1 MITKKIK
8 DAACII
14 LDYLNDKNNQEIV
27 TNAEFQTLLNEIIDT
42 DIIIKVV
49 NPDIYISYVHNS
61 RAGIFEADGV
71 IKLSEYIAGIT
82 CKAEFCF
89 YDVLGKHSEINF
101 SLEDLEYEYCDE
113 TPSLQ
118 KSKYNLSAESMKFFE
133 LNESIFIKVEKL
145 LRKYMKTLDKINPK
159 DFATERFD
167 ELVIYA
173 NSILSELIYTNN
185 PTVKLTKHGK
195 RKEIFFGGLP
205 TSHLYIEIHTTFD
218 IFLLLM
224 KRNFVI
230 ENSKL
235 DEKIPIASMDMCGI
249 PKSIGTSEYLPNIIE
264 SDRIEI
270 LTLLKNY
277 KPDTPA
283 QFLIKNYEDIKIKLG
298 IEDNEFDDT

>member
-14 LDYLNDKNNQEIV
+14 LDYLNAKNNQDIA
-27 TNAEFQTLLNEIIDT
+27 TNVEFQALLNEIIDI
-42 DIIIKVV
+42 DISIKVV
-49 NPDIYISYVHNS
+49 NPDIYISYIHNS

-71 IKLSEYIAGIT
+71 VKLSEYIAGIT

-89 YDVLGKHSEINF
+89 YDVLGKHSELNC

-113 TPSLQ
+113 TSDHQ
-118 KSKYNLSAESMKFFE
+118 ESNYNLSAESMKFFE
-133 LNESIFIKVEKL
+133 LSESIFNKVEKS
-145 LRKYMKTLDKINPK
+145 LRKYMKTLNQIKPK
-159 DFATERFD
+159 DFELERFD
-167 ELVIYA
+167 ALVIYA

-205 TSHLYIEIHTTFD
+205 TSHLYIEIHTTLD
-218 IFLLLM
+218 ILLLLM
-224 KRNFVI
+224 KRNFMI

-235 DEKIPIASMDMCGI
+235 DEKISIASMDMCGI

-298 IEDNEFDDT
+298 IENNDFDDT